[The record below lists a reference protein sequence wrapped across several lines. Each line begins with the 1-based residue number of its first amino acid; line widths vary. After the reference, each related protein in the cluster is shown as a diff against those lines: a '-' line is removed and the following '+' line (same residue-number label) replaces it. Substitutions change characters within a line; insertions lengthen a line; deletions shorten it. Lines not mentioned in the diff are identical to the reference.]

1 MLNRSITLPIE
12 AGAAI
17 HQTLGILDDHG
28 QQREPMRAAL
38 LEQRVW
44 DGWTNEEW
52 TSMAGDDA
60 AIEFEIEDAAILLDG
75 LAFTEMMSAD
85 LPWFDMVRWTVDF
98 MTDQLRSAWTDA
110 EWKQLG
116 AGT

>member
-1 MLNRSITLPIE
+1 MLTRTVTLPIE

-28 QQREPMRAAL
+28 RQREPVRAAL

-52 TSMAGDDA
+52 NALRGEDA
-60 AIEFEIEDAAILLDG
+60 DIELEIEDAAILLDG

-98 MTDQLRSAWTDA
+98 MTEQLRSAWTDD
-110 EWKQLG
+110 EWNQLS
-116 AGT
+116 AT